1 MENRKAIIALV
12 LICIIWGTTYLF
24 LKIGVNNMDPF
35 FFSGIRQVS
44 AGVILLLLLKIM
56 RKYDGISRK
65 QLIHQSIAGIL
76 MITLGN
82 GLVAYA
88 EVVIP
93 SSIAAIIC
101 ATMPVWVGM
110 INVFTPGSVK
120 LSKIGYFAIVIGIV
134 GVMWL
139 FSDSIDDF
147 GNVHYLAGIFVT
159 LLATVAWI
167 GGSYI
172 LKSGSMNYNPFVN
185 TSIQMIVGGLGL
197 FIASWIMGESYHFSV
212 TFEGWF
218 ALIYLILIGSL
229 VAMAS
234 YSYALKHLPMQIV
247 SIYAYINP
255 VVAIVLG
262 WVFLGESMTLS
273 MLGACLVIV
282 MSVVLLNLPMSKKS
296 KVGYELSTDTKF

>member
-1 MENRKAIIALV
+1 
-12 LICIIWGTTYLF
+12 
-24 LKIGVNNMDPF
+24 
-35 FFSGIRQVS
+35 
-44 AGVILLLLLKIM
+44 
-56 RKYDGISRK
+56 
-65 QLIHQSIAGIL
+65 
-76 MITLGN
+76 
-82 GLVAYA
+82 
-88 EVVIP
+88 
-93 SSIAAIIC
+93 
-101 ATMPVWVGM
+101 
-110 INVFTPGSVK
+110 
-120 LSKIGYFAIVIGIV
+120 
-134 GVMWL
+134 
-139 FSDSIDDF
+139 
-147 GNVHYLAGIFVT
+147 
-159 LLATVAWI
+159 
-167 GGSYI
+167 
-172 LKSGSMNYNPFVN
+172 MNYNPFVN

-296 KVGYELSTDTKF
+296 KVGYELG